1 MIIVRLGGWRINKA
15 QFHSTTRSV
24 YSKALLALAVCL
36 AGCDLELKFQEIHF
50 HNPIRTAP
58 VLSLNQLSN
67 AEWSL
72 RGEKRNKSGESLAKK
87 ANWAAIC
94 NTQP

>member
-1 MIIVRLGGWRINKA
+1 MENQQSSVS
-15 QFHSTTRSV
+15 FRSV

-67 AEWSL
+67 AECDFVV
-72 RGEKRNKSGESLAKK
+72 RREIKVVKV
-87 ANWAAIC
+87 
-94 NTQP
+94 